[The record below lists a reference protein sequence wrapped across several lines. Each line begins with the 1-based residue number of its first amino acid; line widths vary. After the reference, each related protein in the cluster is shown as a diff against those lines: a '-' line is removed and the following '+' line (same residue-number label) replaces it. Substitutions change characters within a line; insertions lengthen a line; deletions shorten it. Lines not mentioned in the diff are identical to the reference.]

1 MGHGSISSLALSLS
15 IQAWSHS
22 TPSGKAEQLLGNDAV
37 EWAYKIVAAARVQEV
52 VNNKPITILQC
63 EQEKKKKLWKPLH
76 PSQGS
81 FKVILSWPD
90 IDDVRICCMV
100 GMYVFSHGKQQASGI
115 TFVIASVCNR
125 GSMV

>member
-63 EQEKKKKLWKPLH
+63 EQEKKKNYGSHSTPVRDPLR
-76 PSQGS
+76 S
-81 FKVILSWPD
+81 FYHGLIL
-90 IDDVRICCMV
+90 M
-100 GMYVFSHGKQQASGI
+100 M
-115 TFVIASVCNR
+115 
-125 GSMV
+125 